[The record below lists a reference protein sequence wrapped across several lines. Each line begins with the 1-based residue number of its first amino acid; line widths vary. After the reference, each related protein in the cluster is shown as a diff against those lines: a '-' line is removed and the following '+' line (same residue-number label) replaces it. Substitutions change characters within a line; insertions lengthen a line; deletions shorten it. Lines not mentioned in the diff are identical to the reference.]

1 MSDLAEL
8 KRMVMEIKVNQELIM
23 GLLAPDMELLTTDE
37 ACRILG
43 GSPQTLRRKAEI
55 VNDLI
60 DKGAVGNRKWR
71 RNKVLGL
78 MELKSTM

>member
-43 GSPQTLRRKAEI
+43 ISPQTLIRKSRLKPE
-55 VNDLI
+55 LI
-60 DKGAVGNRKWR
+60 DRSATGHRKWKR
-71 RNKVLGL
+71 KEILKFK
-78 MELKSTM
+78 ELKS